1 MKFNKWTYGLAAVGA
16 VSLVSAARADEAKL
30 SALNTALS
38 NTTISG
44 YVDTSAQYSNGERVG
59 SALGGANTTD
69 GFSVNSVTISLDKP
83 LDESPWA
90 AGYHVDL
97 NAGNAAGSVDQG
109 VIDGLSTGPTSGNQ
123 FAIRQ
128 AYVAL
133 RTPVGNGIDWKFG
146 AWDTILGYESA
157 TSYANPNFTRS
168 IGWNLEAT
176 SYVGLL
182 GTYKVADFLTV
193 NAGLANPIFWNT
205 AFGTAGL
212 SAKDFLA
219 SAVLTAPES
228 FGVFKGAQLTLGVV
242 EAFQSGGKNNYYAG
256 LTLPTPIKALAL
268 GFAFDSI
275 QNLGDASIATGQ
287 TAGGSSYTFG
297 AYATYQAT
305 DKLGLA
311 VRGEYVDGSNGGI
324 GNGEEITATLS
335 YNLWAN
341 VVSRVEA
348 RWNHAE
354 HFTTGTGGSLGNGYE
369 NDFLLALNVIY
380 KF

>member
-16 VSLVSAARADEAKL
+16 VSLVSAARADEAKMTQ
-30 SALNTALS
+30 LNTALS

-44 YVDTSAQYSNGERVG
+44 FIDVAAQYNNGNQ
-59 SALGGANTTD
+59 GAGAPLSTGNKVD
-69 GFSVNSVTISLDKP
+69 AFSVNNVTISLDKP

-97 NAGNAAGSVDQG
+97 NAGQANQGTSLSPQQPGPVDAFNQQ
-109 VIDGLSTGPTSGNQ
+109 TSSH
-123 FAIRQ
+123 FSIRQ

-133 RTPVGNGIDWKFG
+133 RTPVGNGIDWKLG
-146 AWDTILGYESA
+146 AWDTILGYES
-157 TSYANPNFTRS
+157 TTGYANPNYTRS
-168 IGWNLEAT
+168 LGYGLEPT

-182 GTYKVADFLTV
+182 GTYKVCDILTV
-193 NAGLANPIFWNT
+193 NAGLANAVAASYGGAPATSPSI
-205 AFGTAGL
+205 
-212 SAKDFLA
+212 SSKDFLA

-228 FGVFKGAQLTLGVV
+228 FGVFKGAMLTLGV
-242 EAFQSGGKNNYYAG
+242 AQTFQSGGKNNYYAG

-268 GFAFDSI
+268 GLAFDAL
-275 QNLGDASIATGQ
+275 QNLGEPSF
-287 TAGGSSYTFG
+287 GGSGYTFG

-305 DKLGLA
+305 DKVGLA
-311 VRGEYVDGSNGGI
+311 LRGEYVDTSSGGI

-348 RWNHAE
+348 RWDHSE
-354 HFTTGTGGSLGNGYE
+354 HFGNSGSGNKSYE
-369 NDFLLALNVIY
+369 NALMLALNVVY

>member
-1 MKFNKWTYGLAAVGA
+1 MKFNKWTYGLVAVGA
-16 VSLVSAARADEAKL
+16 VSLASAARADEHL
-30 SALNTALS
+30 SQLNTALS

-44 YVDTSAQYSNGERVG
+44 YIDVAAQYNNGNQGVG
-59 SALGGANTTD
+59 SVLSSANKVD
-69 GFSVNSVTISLDKP
+69 AFSVNTALISLDKP

-90 AGYHVDL
+90 SGYRVDL
-97 NAGNAAGSVDQG
+97 NAGNDQIDAFGSG
-109 VIDGLSTGPTSGNQ
+109 STESH

-146 AWDTILGYESA
+146 AWDTILGYESS
-157 TSYANPNFTRS
+157 TGYANPNYTRS
-168 IGWNLEAT
+168 LGWNLEAT
-176 SYVGLL
+176 SYIGLL
-182 GTYKVADFLTV
+182 GTYKVCDFLTV
-193 NAGLANPIFWNT
+193 NAGLANPVLWDT
-205 AFGTAGL
+205 TVGAPGL
-212 SAKDFLA
+212 SSKDFLA

-228 FGVFKGAQLTLGVV
+228 FGVFKGATLNLGVAQ
-242 EAFQSGGKNNYYAG
+242 AFQSGGVNNYYAG

-268 GFAFDSI
+268 GFAFDAL
-275 QNLGDASIATGQ
+275 QNLGEPS
-287 TAGGSSYTFG
+287 GGSGYTFG

-311 VRGEYVDGSNGGI
+311 LRGEYRTTSGGGI
-324 GNGEEITATLS
+324 GDGQEITATLS

-348 RWNHAE
+348 RWDHSE
-354 HFTTGTGGSLGNGYE
+354 HFPNAGFGNTGYE
-369 NDFLLALNVIY
+369 NAIMLALNIIY

>member
-16 VSLVSAARADEAKL
+16 VSLVSAARADEAKM
-30 SALNTALS
+30 SQLNTALS
-38 NTTISG
+38 GTTISG
-44 YVDTSAQYSNGERVG
+44 YIDVAAQYNNGNQQAG
-59 SALGGANTTD
+59 SGTIFSAANKVD
-69 GFSVNSVTISLDKP
+69 AFSVNSATISLDKP

-90 AGYHVDL
+90 SGYHVDL
-97 NAGNAAGSVDQG
+97 NAGNNQIDAFNSAATQSH
-109 VIDGLSTGPTSGNQ
+109 

-146 AWDTILGYESA
+146 AWDTILGYESS
-157 TSYANPNFTRS
+157 TGYANPNYTRS
-168 IGWNLEAT
+168 IGWGLEAT

-182 GTYKVADFLTV
+182 GTYKVCDVLTV
-193 NAGLANPIFWNT
+193 NAGVANALGAYWNT
-205 AFGTAGL
+205 GIGQPGL
-212 SAKDFLA
+212 SSKDFLA

-228 FGVFKGAQLTLGVV
+228 FGVFKGAQLTLGV
-242 EAFQSGGKNNYYAG
+242 AQTFQSGGVNNYYAG

-268 GFAFDSI
+268 GFAFDAL
-275 QNLGDASIATGQ
+275 QNLGEP
-287 TAGGSSYTFG
+287 AGGSGYTFG
-297 AYATYQAT
+297 TYATFQAT

-311 VRGEYVDGSNGGI
+311 LRGEYVDGSQGGAF
-324 GNGEEITATLS
+324 NGEEITATLS

-348 RWNHAE
+348 RWDHSE
-354 HFTTGTGGSLGNGYE
+354 HSFNNTSGTGFTPYE
-369 NDFLLALNVIY
+369 NAIMLALNIVY

>member
-1 MKFNKWTYGLAAVGA
+1 MKFNKWTYGLVAVGA
-16 VSLVSAARADEAKL
+16 VSLASAARADEAKM
-30 SALNTALS
+30 SQLNTALS

-44 YVDTSAQYSNGERVG
+44 YIDASAQYANGERTG
-59 SALGGANTTD
+59 SALGGNAQD

-83 LDESPWA
+83 MDESPWA

-97 NAGNAAGSVDQG
+97 NAGSVSSVDQSF
-109 VIDGLSTGPTSGNQ
+109 IDGLTGKTPTSSAFG
-123 FAIRQ
+123 IRQ

-133 RTPVGNGIDWKFG
+133 RTPVGNGIDWKLG

-157 TSYANPNFTRS
+157 TSYANPNFSRS
-168 IGWNLEAT
+168 FGWNLEAT

-182 GTYKVADFLTV
+182 GTYKVCDMLTV
-193 NAGLANPIFWNT
+193 NAGLANPIFWDVTT
-205 AFGTAGL
+205 APGL
-212 SAKDFLA
+212 SGKDFLA
-219 SAVLTAPES
+219 SAVLTAPDS
-228 FGVFKGAQLTLGVV
+228 FGAFKGAQLTLGLTQ
-242 EAFQSGGKNNYYAG
+242 AFQSGGVNNYYAG

-268 GFAFDSI
+268 GFAVDAL
-275 QNLGDASIATGQ
+275 QNLGQPS
-287 TAGGSSYTFG
+287 GGSGYTFG
-297 AYATYQAT
+297 VYATYQAT

-311 VRGEYVDGSNGGI
+311 LRAEYVDVSSGQQSPANDFP

-348 RWNHAE
+348 RWNHSE
-354 HFTTGTGGSLGNGYE
+354 HFGTGNGGTGGNGYE
-369 NDFLLALNVIY
+369 NDLMLALNIIY